1 MKKLLLTFLV
11 ALSYF
16 VLAGEELPKE
26 CLGYYAGEMPA
37 YTVTR
42 NDIEMN
48 IDKHDVSLQITRYDI
63 FYKSG
68 LIELKGSYT
77 FMKQSGSQWLIK
89 ANLSN
94 GKNISYQLDL
104 LWTKKTR
111 TLLMSGKN
119 GEPDMILEK
128 LDRPL

>member
-1 MKKLLLTFLV
+1 MKKLLLTFLTTLSFFV
-11 ALSYF
+11 FAL
-16 VLAGEELPKE
+16 EELPKE

-77 FMKQSGSQWLIK
+77 LIYSAIFFQIGSQ
-89 ANLSN
+89 N
-94 GKNISYQLDL
+94 GRNFFGN
-104 LWTKKTR
+104 TR
-111 TLLMSGKN
+111 FFCYA
-119 GEPDMILEK
+119 K
-128 LDRPL
+128 LHF